1 MIELVNST
9 SATLTADQVI
19 PLGGVTASSNTNASL
34 SDNNIQLNRPGYY
47 GVSGQ
52 FTITGTSA
60 GDVTIQLYANGTAV
74 PGALATE
81 TLAEGSSATVS
92 LKKVIKALPSNLT
105 NRVNLTFKTD
115 TACTLVN
122 AITEVQRIV

>member
-1 MIELVNST
+1 MIEIVNTTQTTLV
-9 SATLTADQVI
+9 ADQVV

-34 SDNNIQLNRPGYY
+34 SDNSIQLNRPGYY

-52 FTITGTSA
+52 FAITGTAA

-81 TLAEGSSATVS
+81 TLAEGSSATIS

-105 NRVNLTFKTD
+105 NRVSLTFKTSA
-115 TACTLVN
+115 ACTLVN
-122 AITEVQRIV
+122 AITDVQRIV